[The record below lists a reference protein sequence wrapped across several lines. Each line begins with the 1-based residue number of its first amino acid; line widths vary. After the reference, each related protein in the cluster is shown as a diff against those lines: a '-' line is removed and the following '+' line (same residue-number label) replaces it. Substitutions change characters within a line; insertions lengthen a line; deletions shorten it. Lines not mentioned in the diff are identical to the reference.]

1 MLTASGALAG
11 VFLFP
16 RWVAIVF
23 DALLYNVDRG
33 QEAQVENELNFFCTT
48 VAAKFAATS
57 LVWPL
62 PCIIDALRE
71 IRKTFFVKYF
81 TGSSNNVLGNLL
93 FKSFVET
100 FSQNFLTFSFELF
113 FAKEFKIARFLVR
126 FPRRHTLKFASYHRL
141 LSYRFMPS

>member
-1 MLTASGALAG
+1 MHYFTTSTEVKRLRSRTS
-11 VFLFP
+11 
-16 RWVAIVF
+16 WT
-23 DALLYNVDRG
+23 
-33 QEAQVENELNFFCTT
+33 FFCTT
-48 VAAKFAATS
+48 VAKFAATS

-141 LSYRFMPS
+141 LSYRFMPSWGCRNHTRFFVLVRRVVKLYFS